1 MNEELISKTE
11 SLQQQFHEQIV
22 DVIKQSNK
30 PNKVSHQDFMN
41 VMLIKEIAKLQIEI
55 EKLNNIINKK

>member
-30 PNKVSHQDFMN
+30 PNKAYHQDFMN